1 MSILSLRILPDPILR
16 RKARKVGGIDASIHK
31 LAEDMIETMRY
42 HHGVGLAANQ
52 VGILKRVISIEMP
65 DEPVRI
71 LINPT
76 IIKRQGEREVE
87 EGCLSVPGYK
97 GLITRAI
104 WVRAKSLDL
113 GGREVRIKADGLL
126 AQALEHEIDH
136 LNGIIYIDHLKKHE
150 DIWKLESPDE
160 HLGQIETSHHQDL
173 RTGDPEEAPVI

>member
-1 MSILSLRILPDPILR
+1 MLPDPILR

-113 GGREVRIKADGLL
+113 GGREVRIKAEGLL

-136 LNGIIYIDHLKKHE
+136 LNGIIYIDHLKKQA

-160 HLGQIETSHHQDL
+160 HLGQVETSHHQDF
-173 RTGDPEEAPVI
+173 RTGDPEEAPAI